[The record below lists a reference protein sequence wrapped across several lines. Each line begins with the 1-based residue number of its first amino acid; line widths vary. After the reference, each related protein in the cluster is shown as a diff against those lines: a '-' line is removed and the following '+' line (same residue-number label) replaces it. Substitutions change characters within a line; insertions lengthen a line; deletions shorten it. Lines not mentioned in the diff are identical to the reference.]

1 MLPPHERHCRARG
14 AEAFSGS
21 THRRGRC
28 KPWLMNANKPIV
40 VVSTKSPGIAIL
52 LTILFGPIG
61 MFYSTIPGAIIMCL
75 VSLVVGVLTLG
86 VGLVLIWPICILWAA
101 LAARAYN
108 KRILSQV
115 R

>member
-1 MLPPHERHCRARG
+1 MNE
-14 AEAFSGS
+14 S
-21 THRRGRC
+21 
-28 KPWLMNANKPIV
+28 KPAV

-61 MFYSTIPGAIIMCL
+61 MFYSTIAGAIVMCL

-86 VGLVLIWPICILWAA
+86 LGLLITWPVCIVWAA
-101 LAARAYN
+101 LAASAYN
-108 KRILSQV
+108 KKILPQG